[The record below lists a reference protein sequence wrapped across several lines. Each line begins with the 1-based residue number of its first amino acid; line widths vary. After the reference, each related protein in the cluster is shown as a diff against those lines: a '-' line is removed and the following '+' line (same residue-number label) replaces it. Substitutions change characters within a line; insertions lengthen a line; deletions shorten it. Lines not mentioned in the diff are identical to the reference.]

1 MDLLGGLKIVE
12 YCAAPAGAACARE
25 LARWGA
31 DVLSLEPPHGSPLR
45 DAPPLLERDG
55 QRRSMLHLSLSQGKT
70 IEPFSPERLNAALDN
85 ADIFLTD
92 APLTEIQD
100 AAEGRPRLIVVHC
113 SPFGASGP
121 YAHYRGGDL
130 IVQSLS
136 GFAATQGLP
145 DRQPLA
151 APAAIIPRAAGVLAA
166 AGAIAALLERS
177 HSGRGQWIEL
187 AEIEAACTLTMAVRS
202 EFAGQPILRAGGPEG
217 WAEVLPTADGFVT
230 LSAWS
235 RDALRAAPA
244 AFGVE
249 PPPDE
254 LLDGP
259 GAAVA
264 DKAAALDYFRPILA
278 ERSSEEVFNR
288 LAELAV
294 NLAWHRTAGDL
305 LDDPHL
311 NQLGF
316 VRQIDAGELGAL
328 RAAGPPAR
336 IIDPGATGAAGAAQ
350 TDSAPHPDDFARRP
364 RPNTSSGPLDG
375 LRVVD
380 FTHAWLGPYASA
392 LLADLGAEV
401 IKIEGPRRPDLWR
414 HETRWP
420 MPAAA
425 PDAHPLN
432 IRANFHMANRNKR
445 VVSLALDTEQGRQ
458 LALELLARAD
468 LALENFRPRVLENL
482 RLTHDHMRAV
492 NPRITL
498 VSFSG
503 FGAGGPY
510 SNYRANGGS
519 TEGNA
524 GWDMLLGYPGQH
536 PQLLGTMQ
544 ADPICGAQMAL
555 VALAALHR
563 RAQDHRG
570 GLHIDGSMFEA
581 AVGYIEEHALL
592 ASAGGQ
598 PVARNGNRRPDQ
610 APHECFPCQGD
621 DEWIAIAAPD
631 DDAWSALLTVAR
643 KAANESAQSE
653 AADKAAPPTAAGEAA
668 QPEAAD
674 AGAPLAAAGE
684 AAQSESEAASAGAQ
698 LDRPEWRTAAGRLAD
713 IDALEAAIAQWTRH
727 WDAQTL
733 QARLQRAGVP
743 AGIVHSTL
751 SVLADPHLAARGWW
765 QYLEHP
771 DYGVRRH
778 GGPPWRF
785 SRTPAQITRPA
796 PRLGEHTEEILT
808 NTLNHAKSQI
818 TKWQKA
824 NIIAPLT
831 TTAD

>member
-31 DVLSLEPPHGSPLR
+31 DVLSLEPPQGSPLR
-45 DAPPLLERDG
+45 DAPPLIERNG
-55 QRRSMLHLSLSQGKT
+55 RRHSMLHLSLSQGKT
-70 IEPFSPERLNAALDN
+70 IEPFSPKRLNAALDD
-85 ADIFLTD
+85 ADIFVTD
-92 APLTEIQD
+92 APLTEIQN

-166 AGAIAALLERS
+166 VGAIAALLERA
-177 HSGRGQWIEL
+177 HSNRGQWIEL

-202 EFAGQPILRAGGPEG
+202 EFAGQPILRTGGPEG

-249 PPPDE
+249 PPPDA

-278 ERSSEEVFNR
+278 TRSSEEVFNR

-294 NLAWHRTAGDL
+294 NLAWHRSAGDL

-316 VRQIDAGELGAL
+316 VRQIDGGELGTL

-336 IIDPGATGAAGAAQ
+336 IIDPGATGAAEA
-350 TDSAPHPDDFARRP
+350 DSAPHPDDFTHRP
-364 RPNTSSGPLDG
+364 RPNASSGPLDG

-492 NPRITL
+492 NSRITL

-524 GWDMLLGYPGQH
+524 GWDMLLGYPGQN

-592 ASAGGQ
+592 ASAGGR

-621 DEWIAIAAPD
+621 DQWIAIAAPD
-631 DDAWSALLTVAR
+631 DTAWSALLIVAG
-643 KAANESAQSE
+643 KAANERAQSE
-653 AADKAAPPTAAGEAA
+653 AADEAA
-668 QPEAAD
+668 Q
-674 AGAPLAAAGE
+674 
-684 AAQSESEAASAGAQ
+684 SEAASAGAQ
-698 LDRPEWRTAAGRLAD
+698 LDRPEWRTTAGRLAD

-785 SRTPAQITRPA
+785 SRTPAKITRPA
-796 PRLGEHTEEILT
+796 PRLGEHTEEILR
-808 NTLNHAKSQI
+808 NTLNHTKSQI
-818 TKWQKA
+818 TQWQKA

-831 TTAD
+831 ATTD

>member
-12 YCAAPAGAACARE
+12 YCAGPAGAACARE

-31 DVLSLEPPHGSPLR
+31 NALSLEPPQGSPLR
-45 DAPPLLERDG
+45 DAPPLIERDS
-55 QRRSMLHLSLSQGKT
+55 QRHSMLHLSLSQGKT
-70 IEPFSPERLNAALDN
+70 IEPFSAERLNAALDD
-85 ADIFLTD
+85 ADIFVTD
-92 APLTEIQD
+92 APLAEIEG

-121 YAHYRGGDL
+121 YAHYRGGAL
-130 IVQSLS
+130 IVQALS
-136 GFAATQGLP
+136 GFAATQGRP
-145 DRQPLA
+145 SRQPLA

-166 AGAIAALLERS
+166 VGAIAALLERA

-187 AEIEAACTLTMAVRS
+187 AEIEAVCTLTMAVRS
-202 EFAGQPILRAGGPEG
+202 EFAGQAILRAGGPEG

-259 GAAVA
+259 GPAVA

-294 NLAWHRTAGDL
+294 NLAWHRSAGDL

-311 NQLGF
+311 NELGF
-316 VRQIDAGELGAL
+316 VREIDAGDLGKL
-328 RAAGPPAR
+328 RTAGPPAR
-336 IIDPGATGAAGAAQ
+336 IIAPGAAGA
-350 TDSAPHPDDFARRP
+350 DSAPHAADFTRRP
-364 RPNTSSGPLDG
+364 RPNPTSASSGPLDG

-392 LLADLGAEV
+392 LLADLGADV

-445 VVSLALDTEQGRQ
+445 VVSLALDTEQGRE
-458 LALELLARAD
+458 LALELIARAD

-482 RLTHDHMRAV
+482 RLTHAHMCAV

-524 GWDMLLGYPGQH
+524 GWDMLLGYPGED

-555 VALAALHR
+555 VALATLHR
-563 RAQDHRG
+563 RAQDGRG

-598 PVARNGNRRPDQ
+598 PVARNGNRHPDQ
-610 APHECFPCQGD
+610 APHECFPCRGD
-621 DEWIAIAAPD
+621 DEWLAVAAPD
-631 DDAWSALLTVAR
+631 DATWSALLEV
-643 KAANESAQSE
+643 
-653 AADKAAPPTAAGEAA
+653 AGE
-668 QPEAAD
+668 D
-674 AGAPLAAAGE
+674 
-684 AAQSESEAASAGAQ
+684 AQ
-698 LDRPEWRTAAGRLAD
+698 LDRPEWRSAAGRLTD
-713 IDALEAAIAQWTRH
+713 VDALEAAIAEWTSN

-733 QARLQRAGVP
+733 QSCLQRAGVP

-785 SRTPAQITRPA
+785 SRTPAAIARPA
-796 PRLGEHTEEILT
+796 PRLGEHTVEILRD
-808 NTLNHAKSQI
+808 TLGHEESE
-818 TKWQKA
+818 
-824 NIIAPLT
+824 IARWLNDGAIADLT
-831 TTAD
+831 ATAE